1 LNRLEDADLKRL
13 TLPLT
18 HDEARQLK
26 VGDLV
31 MLDGEITGTAG
42 YPTHQR
48 LIEALNGVRRLPF
61 YMEDSAL
68 FHMGSSCREAGGRWF
83 PNYVN
88 PTTSTRFDAFMPE
101 IIRKLRLTSTGG
113 KGGMGPG
120 CVEAMKEVGCVYF
133 SMPGGASPLLSDGV
147 VERLETGWDD
157 LIEQFRL
164 SRFALRDFGPV
175 TVAIDA
181 HGHSMYQTLQ
191 DQAVSRMPDILEELK
206 AARLSPG
213 DRPESR

>member
-1 LNRLEDADLKRL
+1 MDLMRL

-18 HDEARQLK
+18 HDEARRLK

-31 MLDGEITGTAG
+31 LLDGEVTGTAG
-42 YPTHQR
+42 FSTHER
-48 LIEALNGVRRLPF
+48 MIEALNGARQLPF
-61 YMEDSAL
+61 SLEDGAF
-68 FHMGSSCREAGGRWF
+68 FHLGSSCRKADGRWLA
-83 PNYVN
+83 NYVN

-101 IIRKLRLTSTGG
+101 LIRKLRLTSTGG

-120 CVEAMKEVGCVYF
+120 CVDAMKEVGCIYF

-164 SRFALRDFGPV
+164 SRFLLKDFGPV

-181 HGHSMYQTLQ
+181 HGRSMYQSLK
-191 DQAVSRMPDILEELK
+191 DRAVSRMPDILKELE
-206 AARLSPG
+206 ATRQSTG
-213 DRPESR
+213 H